1 MVPLN
6 AVIQYGHHHIF
17 TRVSHLPGPHDV
29 HVGLAVMDVAV
40 AVLERLWQETRR
52 KDEGSEKTQR
62 QKFIR
67 VSQTQNLKLHQC
79 VDMLEMFPL
88 NLEQV

>member
-52 KDEGSEKTQR
+52 EDEDNETNKNKNSSGSRRCK
-62 QKFIR
+62 ILNS
-67 VSQTQNLKLHQC
+67 VSVSTC
-79 VDMLEMFPL
+79 
-88 NLEQV
+88 